1 MSLIMKVLQSSCVVW
16 GEGIG
21 VKKLAGDAF
30 AVWMSDMLQLSTSKI
45 YRPQVNTNYLDRKV
59 GSDLFHP
66 CLPVADFS
74 SSTTSQ
80 SISGL
85 SVWLRRRRL
94 VSAALA
100 IKD

>member
-1 MSLIMKVLQSSCVVW
+1 
-16 GEGIG
+16 